1 MTPERRKTG
10 TYRITLDNPGANSR
24 TYVEI
29 EADSKAAA
37 RRKAKLEYLRHIV
50 QKVRSQ

>member
-1 MTPERRKTG
+1 MTPETTEDG

-24 TYVEI
+24 THAEI
-29 EADSKAAA
+29 EADTKAAA
-37 RRKAKLEYLRHIV
+37 RRKAQREYPRHIV